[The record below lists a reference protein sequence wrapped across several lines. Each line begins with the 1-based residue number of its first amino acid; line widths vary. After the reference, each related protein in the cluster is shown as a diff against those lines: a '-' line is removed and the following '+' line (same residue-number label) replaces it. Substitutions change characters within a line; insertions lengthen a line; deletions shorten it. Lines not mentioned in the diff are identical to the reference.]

1 MAKRQELCSEER
13 VQIDLM
19 EQSEQGTKL
28 RVDGALAWEV
38 WRGSLSHDAAED
50 RIVRFVDD
58 CGNWGECAHA
68 AYLACREGHF
78 VLVYG
83 PDYFVSLEPL
93 DVPDESGFARL
104 RGAARNEDAEEPGV
118 DTVILR
124 FRDGAYEPQPL
135 IGGRSHRAGSAHRI
149 TTRLYA
155 QPGVR
160 WRQRLFDRSL
170 AFRRFRRTGFGPSPP
185 RRNAGTR
192 EKPGPTSRARS

>member
-1 MAKRQELCSEER
+1 VVACQQPGTREPRSGANEAPPESTPLPPGDSHRRAEPSPGVAKRQELCSEER

-124 FRDGAYEPQPL
+124 FRDGAYEPQ
-135 IGGRSHRAGSAHRI
+135 R
-149 TTRLYA
+149 
-155 QPGVR
+155 
-160 WRQRLFDRSL
+160 
-170 AFRRFRRTGFGPSPP
+170 
-185 RRNAGTR
+185 
-192 EKPGPTSRARS
+192 